1 VVVPEIVVRH
11 LWHKLL
17 HTRTELRL
25 RRALRD
31 LPGVVV
37 TSVPIH
43 LPE

>member
-1 VVVPEIVVRH
+1 VIVVRH

-17 HTRTELRL
+17 HTRTELLL
-25 RRALRD
+25 RRALGD
-31 LPGVVV
+31 LPAVVV